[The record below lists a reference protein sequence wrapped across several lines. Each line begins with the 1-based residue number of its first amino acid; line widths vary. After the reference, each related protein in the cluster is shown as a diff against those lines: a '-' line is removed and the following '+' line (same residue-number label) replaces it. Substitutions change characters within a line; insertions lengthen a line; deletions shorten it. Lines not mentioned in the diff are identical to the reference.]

1 VKHSTSGKNKHG
13 YKSINQIPVWNET
26 QPMRD
31 RMNMGRNTESTQSLD
46 HWRRQ
51 ESEAGGAKFR
61 ESGRL
66 PQRGPGA
73 EPRCGSGGAEN

>member
-31 RMNMGRNTESTQSLD
+31 RMNMGRNTGSTQSLD
-46 HWRRQ
+46 Q

-61 ESGRL
+61 ESQGL
-66 PQRGPGA
+66 PQRGPRA